1 MSKGTYLATI
11 LVLLTGA
18 VGALMVTSGK
28 IMPKQPQE
36 PNRSVSELCAEL
48 EHELR
53 QQYVLEMISQDDVDR
68 IINRCYNT
76 K

>member
-1 MSKGTYLATI
+1 MTKGTYLATI

-36 PNRSVSELCAEL
+36 PNRSVSELCGEL